1 MRINKKD
8 FLIILLAFLGLSSIG
23 LVYKNYIV
31 NKNVNIENEGNKKIF
46 SNEKTDK
53 SIKNN
58 PENIN
63 DEIFV
68 YIDGEIR
75 KPGLYKM
82 KNNDRVKHLI
92 DIAGGFTENSDL
104 SKINLAIKLKDEMK
118 VHIYK
123 IGEKNDILENKT
135 ENSDNNSS
143 LININS
149 ATKEE
154 LMKITGIGETKAE
167 KIIEYRE
174 KNKFNSIEDIIKVK
188 GIGKKT
194 FEKIKKEITVD

>member
-92 DIAGGFTENSDL
+92 DIAGGFTENADL